1 MTTVNINTR
10 KSSNVLKKQGTDQW
24 VKLNVGGQYFLTTKT
39 TLSRDPNSFLSRL
52 IQEDCDLI
60 SDRRKNDCCE
70 LSACDEKVVKAY
82 GHTFEDLEWL
92 LFSLNSY
99 SDSSYEVTI
108 IVMRS
113 LVSSLVVLI

>member
-10 KSSNVLKKQGTDQW
+10 KSPNVLKKQGTDQW

-60 SDRRKNDCCE
+60 SDKVSCKNPT
-70 LSACDEKVVKAY
+70 
-82 GHTFEDLEWL
+82 HTKFDK
-92 LFSLNSY
+92 SMVNSY
-99 SDSSYEVTI
+99 IFPRTLPITHANHCNLISD
-108 IVMRS
+108 
-113 LVSSLVVLI
+113 